1 MTARQAIS
9 LIAAL
14 AMLGGCATGEDPL
27 LACQQRIDAA
37 GRIIS
42 PEDDSFGAAAYAKVD
57 RQGCNSAQ
65 LARLDRVI
73 ALASALPGLNAANEQ
88 AATSGDKAAHMAAF
102 QRMNDAL
109 IELNAIQQS
118 LRSDLAAM
126 DQAQ

>member
-1 MTARQAIS
+1 MARQALY

-14 AMLGGCATGEDPL
+14 AMLGACGTGEDPL

-37 GRIIS
+37 GQVIS

-57 RQGCNSAQ
+57 RQGCNAAQ

-73 ALASALPGLNAANEQ
+73 ALTSALPGLNAANEL
-88 AATSGDKAAHMAAF
+88 AATSGDKAAQMAAF

-109 IELNAIQQS
+109 IELNEIQQG

-126 DQAQ
+126 AQSQ